1 MKPMRRAIAVV
12 VAVFATIALVPT
24 TTATAS
30 GAASPQ
36 HAATPQHNAAPRHQK
51 ASKPSYVALGDSY
64 SAGSGALPP
73 TDACLRSAAAF
84 PVLLAKLGRLE
95 LTHAACGGATMAQV
109 ASTQLAAL
117 SKSTDFVTVQAGGND
132 IGFVPVFAACAT
144 LADEDC
150 WAPLAAANAYLD
162 TTFVKD
168 ASALYKAIKKKAPK
182 AKLIVVGYPRLFNG
196 TNCSTNVYYS
206 PTEQARMN
214 ATIDLLNT
222 RLAQAAKKVRA
233 AFANPTKAF
242 KRHAWCDKASWI
254 TPPEVQIA
262 FHPTALGQALGLLP
276 VVARRFL

>member
-36 HAATPQHNAAPRHQK
+36 HNAASRHQK

-168 ASALYKAIKKKAPK
+168 AGALYKAIKKKAPK

-206 PTEQARMN
+206 PTDRPAEHPAR
-214 ATIDLLNT
+214 AGRQEGPRGLRQPHQGVQGPCLVRQGVLDHPA
-222 RLAQAAKKVRA
+222 RGPDRVPPHRPGPGARPVARGGAQIPLIRPAPTP
-233 AFANPTKAF
+233 AFA
-242 KRHAWCDKASWI
+242 
-254 TPPEVQIA
+254 
-262 FHPTALGQALGLLP
+262 
-276 VVARRFL
+276 